1 MQKIPAI
8 IIFVLM
14 LTLPLTGFAGQK
26 DYLTPAFWTSATVA
40 DVNTAFKNSADLK
53 ATNQEGRTVLMLAAS
68 YSQNPEVMLRLL
80 KYGGN
85 VKIKGDL
92 GQTALEL
99 AAENRHIRGTAAF
112 GKLKA
117 AMNK

>member
-53 ATNQEGRTVLMLAAS
+53 ATDSGNEFKCQPLYFYGRSLTH
-68 YSQNPEVMLRLL
+68 
-80 KYGGN
+80 YG
-85 VKIKGDL
+85 
-92 GQTALEL
+92 
-99 AAENRHIRGTAAF
+99 
-112 GKLKA
+112 
-117 AMNK
+117 M